1 MRQSMLTAHLLAA
14 FLMCL
19 FLGAPN
25 VWGQAA
31 ESGGIVGTVVDSS
44 GTPMPDVKVTLTSP
58 ALQVPQLTTTTD
70 ATGSYKFV
78 NLPAPGIYRITF
90 EREGFQ
96 TFVRS
101 DFNLTVGFSA
111 KIDAQLNVG
120 AVTQSIEV
128 TGVNPVIDT
137 VNTSAGTTIQ
147 RQDIEDIPKGALIQ
161 EMIPMVA
168 GLNLA
173 GKPDVGDS
181 NLASR
186 AQIITYGIPMQP
198 TLYVEGLNTD
208 TDHSGNSSDYL
219 DAYSLEE
226 VEFKTT
232 GNNADVPFAGA
243 AQVAVMKSGSNSFHG
258 SVLGDLERP
267 SFQSTNI
274 TSALA
279 GPPSNLKFTNPLTGD
294 GYWDWAADFGG
305 RIIRDKLWFY
315 GGYSKQTVY
324 QQIVGF
330 VGGPGPTTGA
340 NACTPVTAWVLSQC
354 PSAKPANVWAKLP
367 EYNAKL
373 SYQATSSIR
382 LIGSYQHSA
391 KLINDQGES
400 ILQPLPTNIYQNEP
414 SAVWKAEIQIAR
426 PHWVFEAVG
435 GFAGTEPAYIPQPAS
450 EIGQYGFTSG
460 AGIAGDPPEEDLYNK
475 LFTGTNDQVFLHIY
489 DRHEMTETFS
499 WLPSG
504 TFLGGSHQLK
514 FGTTWDWEEG
524 DAQVPTEYPSGDY
537 LLIFNSPN
545 AAATTPTP
553 FEFTAFNYPVFP
565 RNLLHAQ
572 AAFVT
577 DTWRVSRNISI
588 NLGVRWERYNSF
600 YPTQHTTANQ
610 FSDIF
615 PAQTVPN
622 TNTLTWTDVVPR
634 AGVAWDIRGN
644 GKTVVKASFGEFG
657 DTMGF
662 LYSNLYN
669 PESIQS
675 KTFRWSGPCGPTAP
689 NAAVEWQCDVTP
701 GYLATLPT
709 LTPISQTGGTSQIDN
724 KQLKEPKTFEYHAEV
739 ERQLFSNVSL
749 RVGYVQHRIYDL
761 FDSQTNGGSIAP
773 TTTYVGNGINVG
785 HPYAS
790 YTLPATFTYKFNG
803 TTVPITIYTYPAGSG
818 NTSNEFLNTP
828 SSRPDVYNTFEVAV
842 TKRYSSRWT
851 ALASFWVTKD
861 HRWIEGLAGLQGS
874 PNDNPF
880 NIDNTWNWE
889 ARGSMIYRLP
899 WGFSLSSLFR
909 ATSGTYGQLTNAF
922 SGTGTNGQVL
932 NQGSVTMRLG
942 TFGQFQGPVVSVL
955 NFKVAKQFRLKER
968 FLFEPNFQVFNLLN
982 TSAAVT
988 TSYAV
993 ATFGA
998 VSNIVSPRVFRLGGT
1013 FSF

>member
-1 MRQSMLTAHLLAA
+1 MRRSLLVASCVCLLFRAPAMRGQS
-14 FLMCL
+14 
-19 FLGAPN
+19 
-25 VWGQAA
+25 A
-31 ESGGIVGTVVDSS
+31 ESGSIVGTVVDSS
-44 GTPMPDVKVTLTSP
+44 GTAMAEVKVTLTSP
-58 ALQVPQLTTTTD
+58 ALQVPQLTTVTD
-70 ATGSYKFV
+70 VGGSYKFI
-78 NLPAPGIYRITF
+78 NLPAPGVYRATF

-96 TFVRS
+96 TFVRA

-111 KIDAQLNVG
+111 KIDAKMTIG

-128 TGVNPVIDT
+128 VGENPVIDT
-137 VNTSAGTTIQ
+137 VNTSTGTTIQ
-147 RQDIEDIPKGALIQ
+147 KQEIQDIPKGALIQ
-161 EMIPMVA
+161 EMMPMVA
-168 GLNLA
+168 GINLA

-181 NLASR
+181 NLAAR

-232 GNNADVPFAGA
+232 GNNADVPFAGV

-258 SVLGDLERP
+258 SVVGDFERP
-267 SFQSTNI
+267 GFQSRNI
-274 TSALA
+274 TPALA
-279 GPPSNLKFTNPLTGD
+279 GPPSNLTFTNPLTD
-294 GYWDWAADFGG
+294 SGYYDYAADFGG

-315 GGYSKQTVY
+315 GGYSKQTLY

-330 VGGPGPTTGA
+330 VGGPGPTTGP
-340 NACTPVTAWVLSQC
+340 NACTPVTAWILAQC
-354 PSAKPANVWAKLP
+354 PSAKPALVFAKLP

-373 SYQATSSIR
+373 SYQATPSIR
-382 LIGSYQHSA
+382 LIGSYQHST
-391 KLINDQGES
+391 KLINDQGQS
-400 ILQPLPTNIYQNEP
+400 ITQPLPTNIYQNEP

-435 GFAGTEPAYIPQPAS
+435 GFAGTEPAYIPEPAS
-450 EIGQYGFTSG
+450 EIGKYGFTSG
-460 AGIAGDPPEEDLYNK
+460 AGIAGDPPQEDLYNK
-475 LFTGTNDQVFLHIY
+475 LFTGTNQQVFLHIY

-499 WLPSG
+499 YLPSG

-514 FGTTWDWEEG
+514 AGTTWDWEEG
-524 DAQVPTEYPSGDY
+524 DTQITKEYPSGDY
-537 LLIFNSPN
+537 LLLFNSPN

-565 RNLLHAQ
+565 RNLLNAQ

-577 DTWRVSRNISI
+577 DTWRVRRNISV
-588 NLGVRWERYNSF
+588 NVGVRWERYNSF

-610 FSDIF
+610 FGNIF

-622 TNTLTWTDVVPR
+622 TNTLTWKDIVPR
-634 AGVAWDIRGN
+634 AGVAWDIKGN

-675 KTFRWSGPCGPTAP
+675 KTYRWSGPCGPTAP

-701 GYLATLPT
+701 GYLSTLPT
-709 LTPISQTGGTSQIDN
+709 LTPISQTGGLSQIDN
-724 KQLKEPKTFEYHAEV
+724 TGLKQPKTFEYHLEV
-739 ERQLFSNVSL
+739 ERQLRPNVSL
-749 RVGYVQHRIYDL
+749 RVGFVQHRIYDL
-761 FDSQTNGGSIAP
+761 FDSQTNGGSIVP
-773 TTTYVGNGINVG
+773 TTTYVGTGIAVG
-785 HPYAS
+785 HPYSS
-790 YTLPATFTYKFNG
+790 YTLPATFSYKLNG
-803 TTVPITIYTYPAGSG
+803 VVTPATVFTYPAGSG
-818 NTSNEFLNTP
+818 TTSNEFLNTP
-828 SSRPDVYNTFEVAV
+828 SGRPDTYNTFEVAV
-842 TKRYSSRWT
+842 TKRYSKRWT
-851 ALASFWVTKD
+851 GLASFWMTKD
-861 HRWIEGLAGLQGS
+861 HRWIEGLSGIVGS
-874 PNDNPF
+874 PNDDPF

-889 ARGSMIYRLP
+889 ARGSMTYRLP
-899 WGFSLSSLFR
+899 WGFSVSSLFR
-909 ATSGTYGQLTNAF
+909 ATSGTHGQLTNNF
-922 SGTGTNGQVL
+922 SGTGTNGQAL
-932 NQGSVTMRLG
+932 NQGTVTMRLG
-942 TFGQFQGPVVSVL
+942 PFGQYQGPVVSVF
-955 NFKVAKQFRLKER
+955 NVKVAKQFRFKER
-968 FLFEPNFQVFNLLN
+968 WLFEPNFQVFNLLN

-993 ATFGA
+993 STFGA
-998 VSNIVSPRVFRLGGT
+998 VSNIVSPRVIRIGGM